1 MRNRQKGFSL
11 IELLIVVAIILI
23 IAAIAIPNLLR
34 SKMAANEASAVASLR
49 SVFTAQAT
57 YSTMYGVGNAA
68 NLAQLG
74 TPVGAPPLNDCTQ
87 AGLLD
92 EVLTGG
98 TKSGYQFPIGGLGV
112 FINTTPAICGVVPPG
127 CVCHLASWGING
139 DPTTC
144 DTTGHRDFYVNQSG
158 VITFVAA
165 ACPTAGTA
173 TALTTPL
180 GQ

>member
-49 SVFTAQAT
+49 SIFTAQAT
-57 YSTMYGVGNAA
+57 YNTMYGVA
-68 NLAQLG
+68 NSPNLVRLG
-74 TPVGAPPLNDCTQ
+74 TPTPGPALNDCNG

-92 EVLTGG
+92 PILTGG
-98 TKSGYQFPIGGLGV
+98 TKSGYQFPFGGGGFTAL
-112 FINTTPAICGVVPPG
+112 TPAICAIVPPG
-127 CVCHLASWGING
+127 CTCGVDNWAVNG
-139 DPTTC
+139 DPSVC
-144 DTTGHRDFYVNQSG
+144 DSTGHRDFFENQSG
-158 VITFVAA
+158 VIRFVAA

-173 TALTTPL
+173 GAASTAL